1 MADFKIAVQVQQ
13 MRQALLFELDETLA
27 APLAKALEQCNWQAV
42 AAEEAPRSGKAN
54 IVFCSPDRDVLARAF
69 RSYRNIPV
77 VVVSRLPEIEGWLD
91 ALEAGAADYC
101 AAPFEAAQIRW
112 LLDTHANKPRL
123 AA

>member
-1 MADFKIAVQVQQ
+1 MADLKIAVQVQQ

-27 APLAKALEQCNWQAV
+27 SPLAKALEQCQWRAV
-42 AAEEAPRSGKAN
+42 AAEESRRAGKAK
-54 IVFCSPDRDVLARAF
+54 IVFCAPDRDVLARAF

-101 AAPFEAAQIRW
+101 AAPF
-112 LLDTHANKPRL
+112 
-123 AA
+123 

>member
-1 MADFKIAVQVQQ
+1 MADSKIAVQVQQ

-27 APLAKALEQCNWQAV
+27 SPLAKALEQCQWQAV
-42 AAEEAPRSGKAN
+42 QTREKHRPAKAN
-54 IVFCSPDRDVLARAF
+54 IVFCAPDRDVLARAF

-101 AAPFEAAQIRW
+101 AAPFEAAQLRW
-112 LLDTHANKPRL
+112 LLDTHARKPSL